1 MQTSVVDFAFSR
13 PAPAAIKASG
23 YAGVI
28 RYLCTDPAKAIGSA
42 EAAGYLAAGLS
53 IALVYEDGA
62 ADANGG
68 AAVGAEKAAVAG
80 PELSALGVPAGRPV
94 YFAVDEELSASLYP
108 SAWACVETFARTLGR
123 PAAVYGPRPL
133 LAFCKQHG
141 ALYLWETGA
150 ASWNTGPEPPD
161 VQLHQL
167 AAQVVIDGAI
177 VDVDVAS
184 VADWGQWPYQS
195 PAPSPVTGPH
205 LELNVAIHTVSIH
218 TDSNGDGF
226 AETTIPW
233 SQYVAVAHEGTRDAA
248 HFAAGEAHVA
258 EVGGRIAVSVTGAVR
273 QGVAVVLVTALS

>member
-13 PAPAAIKASG
+13 PAPSAIKASG

-28 RYLCTDPAKAIGSA
+28 RYLCADPAKAIDPA

-68 AAVGAEKAAVAG
+68 AAVGAEKAAIAR
-80 PELSALGVPAGRPV
+80 PELAALRVPAGRPV
-94 YFAVDEELSASLYP
+94 YFAVDEELSADVYP
-108 SAWACVETFARTLGR
+108 SAWACVETFSRTLGR
-123 PAAVYGPRPL
+123 PAGVYGPRPL
-133 LAFCKQHG
+133 LAYCAAHG
-141 ALYLWETGA
+141 ARYLWETGA
-150 ASWNTGPEPPD
+150 SSWNTGPEPPD

-167 AAQVVIDGAI
+167 ATQVVVDGAT
-177 VDVDVAS
+177 VDVDVTS
-184 VADWGQWPYQS
+184 VADWGQWPVRS
-195 PAPSPVTGPH
+195 PSPPPVTGQH
-205 LELNVAIHTVSIH
+205 LELNVAIHTVSIP

-258 EVGGRIAVSVTGAVR
+258 DVGGHIAVSVTGAVR
-273 QGVAVVLVTALS
+273 EGVAVVLVTALG